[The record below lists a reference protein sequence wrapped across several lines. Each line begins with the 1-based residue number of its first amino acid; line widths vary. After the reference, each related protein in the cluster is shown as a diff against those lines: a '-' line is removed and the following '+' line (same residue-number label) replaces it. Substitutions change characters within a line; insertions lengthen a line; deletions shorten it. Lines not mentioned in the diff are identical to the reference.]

1 MKGESKSM
9 RKRGRCLAWFS
20 VLEKEGV
27 YGLKTD
33 IQDITEPIDDL
44 SLNTLL
50 DGSCTYPRL
59 GKDKGKKAAIHTD
72 NIMHSI
78 GRACSILQ
86 LSGSHQ
92 SQDFAEVDSF
102 SNKKNSPF
110 LSSSVTNG
118 ANVDSCMADVSLT
131 DKVEDRCNLAE
142 ASIKLLDI
150 PLCKPKDVLKRLV
163 LPPPKD
169 LESLLLDAT
178 KPAVSSRNTPDMRSR
193 KQMSRRASLPP
204 FPWSHTFNGHCRIN
218 SDAAKLLTSKSTC
231 QGRWVR
237 IQNSANSLKTGTS
250 CLAKLDS
257 LVYDETLVPS
267 EEQRLGVKENSMSR
281 SVSLRLSWA
290 KMGSSSPATCS
301 RSSCASRDSG
311 GELKYQANVEHCPA
325 VLAAAETL
333 YEMAANTL
341 RRNQEGIVRWIKKPS
356 QKVVKGCKSK
366 LSEKAEEIFSA
377 RIAVMKSDDLAS
389 SKNGAVQMMPSK
401 RTKLVHS
408 AVENKSEIGSTK
420 YARKRPANWL
430 TLRSNRSSPNKS
442 VRHLIAETS
451 HPGAVIVKQ

>member
-92 SQDFAEVDSF
+92 SQDFAE
-102 SNKKNSPF
+102 
-110 LSSSVTNG
+110 
-118 ANVDSCMADVSLT
+118 
-131 DKVEDRCNLAE
+131 VEDRCNLAE